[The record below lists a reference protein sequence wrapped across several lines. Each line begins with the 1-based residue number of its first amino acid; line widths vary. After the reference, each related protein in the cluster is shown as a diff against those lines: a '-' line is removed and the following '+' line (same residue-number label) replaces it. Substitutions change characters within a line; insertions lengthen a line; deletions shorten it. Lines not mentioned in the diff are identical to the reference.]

1 MLPPL
6 NVRIGADTSD
16 LEAGLEGAQESV
28 DSFSR
33 RAQRSVQ
40 ALGDGATNLGRA
52 MLPVSGIIAGTATAA
67 FGLATATTMAGNE
80 IAKTARA
87 AGMNAQS
94 FQEYRFALTQ
104 ATDATEGDLAMATRN
119 LNRLL
124 AEAAQGSDTAIASL
138 ERIGFTSEQAAS
150 GLITTEDALGATIAA
165 LGETASATEAAGLG
179 AELLG
184 SRIGATLGPQL
195 REVSGDVEGLRGRFR
210 ELGLGLSDETL
221 AASEAAADQFSE
233 IRQQIGQLGH
243 EIGAAMLPVLSSLA
257 GTLQSTVI
265 PAMRRMAEGIAG
277 AIEWFGQLPEGV
289 QTAAAVVATA
299 LGAAGPMLMA
309 VGTALRVLGSLAFI
323 FSPAGAIAVAIAAG
337 IAIWVRWGDEIIQI
351 VTEAFQ
357 WLSDT
362 FSGFVDTVTEF
373 AQNVR
378 DGFVQAGEW
387 IRESFNGLV
396 EWFQELPM
404 RFLEFGR
411 NIITGLWDG
420 LRAAWDEFSIV
431 DTVRGWG
438 SNIAGSF
445 ASALGIESPSRVFH
459 EFGRNIGQGLHDG
472 ITSTFGMVSSAV
484 DGLSTS
490 VVGGA
495 LGMARDVVGAMGQMF
510 QGSKPIAMA
519 MALIN
524 TFQGITEALKLPFP
538 ASLAAVARVAAQGFA
553 AVQGIQNTK
562 PGSGP
567 SGGGAGQASAAAS
580 APAEMPTQTLRFDF
594 GGQNAMGMEQIV
606 DLLNQAHDRGYRI
619 RAVMA

>member
-1 MLPPL
+1 
-6 NVRIGADTSD
+6 
-16 LEAGLEGAQESV
+16 
-28 DSFSR
+28 
-33 RAQRSVQ
+33 
-40 ALGDGATNLGRA
+40 
-52 MLPVSGIIAGTATAA
+52 
-67 FGLATATTMAGNE
+67 
-80 IAKTARA
+80 
-87 AGMNAQS
+87 
-94 FQEYRFALTQ
+94 
-104 ATDATEGDLAMATRN
+104 
-119 LNRLL
+119 
-124 AEAAQGSDTAIASL
+124 
-138 ERIGFTSEQAAS
+138 
-150 GLITTEDALGATIAA
+150 
-165 LGETASATEAAGLG
+165 
-179 AELLG
+179 
-184 SRIGATLGPQL
+184 
-195 REVSGDVEGLRGRFR
+195 
-210 ELGLGLSDETL
+210 
-221 AASEAAADQFSE
+221 
-233 IRQQIGQLGH
+233 
-243 EIGAAMLPVLSSLA
+243 
-257 GTLQSTVI
+257 LQNTVI
-265 PAMRRMAEGIAG
+265 PALRNVAQSVAG

-309 VGTALRVLGSLAFI
+309 VGTALRILGSLAFI

-362 FSGFVDTVTEF
+362 FNGFVDTVTEF

-420 LRAAWDEFSIV
+420 LRAAWDEFSIL

-438 SNIAGSF
+438 SSIAGSF
-445 ASALGIESPSRVFH
+445 ASVLGIESPSRVFY
-459 EFGRNIGQGLHDG
+459 EFGQNIGQGLHDG
-472 ITSTFGMVSSAV
+472 ITSTFGMVASAV

-553 AVQGIQNTK
+553 AVQGIQNTR
-562 PGSGP
+562 PGST
-567 SGGGAGQASAAAS
+567 GGGAGAAGAASAGAS
-580 APAEMPTQTLRFDF
+580 AAPAEMPTQTLRFDF